1 MVPVDQIDHA
11 TAALSVT
18 RWPRPPERILPT
30 SLAERRVVGRP
41 LVLPQVRTAQGPP
54 VAAQPYTTV
63 THPASV
69 RQVDG
74 ELAW

>member
-1 MVPVDQIDHA
+1 M
-11 TAALSVT
+11 
-18 RWPRPPERILPT
+18 
-30 SLAERRVVGRP
+30 VGRP

-54 VAAQPYTTV
+54 AAAQPYTTV